1 MNEQEAIRII
11 ESSNVKLRT
20 AINSLQGLS
29 ISEISDKL
37 RQKYGYTLEEA
48 LDEKKACELAIKA
61 LEKQIPKPVIK
72 HEEYPICPCCKKIL
86 TWELIEDVDCCLFCG
101 QRLER
106 EK

>member
-1 MNEQEAIRII
+1 MNNQEALSFAKERL
-11 ESSNVKLRT
+11 EKTSYNLETSNGLPCRT
-20 AINSLQGLS
+20 FYEKQEEMLMQAIP
-29 ISEISDKL
+29 
-37 RQKYGYTLEEA
+37 
-48 LDEKKACELAIKA
+48 A